1 MTKMPTLKRRKP
13 DMAHYELYNDDG
25 TTDSEQCPRCG
36 DTFLA
41 DHGDRKHC
49 GRCGYTEWA

>member
-1 MTKMPTLKRRKP
+1 MPGRAEYYDADGDEVTTTK
-13 DMAHYELYNDDG
+13 EN
-25 TTDSEQCPRCG
+25 CPRCG

-49 GRCGYTEWA
+49 GRCGYTEWE

>member
-1 MTKMPTLKRRKP
+1 MTARS
-13 DMAHYELYNDDG
+13 DYYEVDG
-25 TTDSEQCPRCG
+25 DEVETTKESCPRCG

-49 GRCGYTEWA
+49 GRCGYTEWE

>member
-1 MTKMPTLKRRKP
+1 MTARNEYYDVEGDGDEAAPTK
-13 DMAHYELYNDDG
+13 DE
-25 TTDSEQCPRCG
+25 CPRCG

-49 GRCGYTEWA
+49 GRCGYTEWE